1 MLSPITLKFLEAVK
15 INNNTEWMHRNHDL
29 YVQER
34 GRFLDLVEHLLSD
47 MQKID
52 PNLEWVNPKDCIYRF
67 NKDLRFAADK
77 SHPYKLH
84 FGAFL
89 CSGWR
94 KSSLPWYYI
103 HIQPGNNSMIWGWS
117 WCPSK
122 DEVNR
127 IRLHIWKNW
136 DEWKEITE
144 NQAFKKFFGE
154 VEWKDNVIAE
164 RRLKTKLWRDLLEQ
178 AWKTLAKKVINNPE
192 MVEVLRYVAWVVSH
206 NISDDDVLSEK
217 WYDEV
222 IKWFKI
228 MKDFNDFLLR
238 WF

>member
-34 GRFLDLVEHLLSD
+34 KRFTDLVEQLIID

-52 PNLEWVNPKDCIYRF
+52 CNLIWINPKDCIYRF
-67 NKDLRFAADK
+67 NKDLRFSPDK

-84 FGAFL
+84 FWAFL
-89 CSGWR
+89 CSWWR

-103 HIQPGNNSMIWGWS
+103 HIQPWNNSMIWGWS

-122 DEVNR
+122 EEINR
-127 IRLHIWKNW
+127 VRLYIRKNW
-136 DEWKEITE
+136 E
-144 NQAFKKFFGE
+144 
-154 VEWKDNVIAE
+154 EWKDIIENPIFKKYYKTIERKDNVDAE
-164 RRLKTKLWRDLLEQ
+164 RRLKSKNGKLLLEH
-178 AWKTLAKKVINNPE
+178 AWEKLARKVVNTPE
-192 MVEVLRYVAWVVSH
+192 MIEVLRYVARVVSH
-206 NISDDDVLSEK
+206 NISDELVLDEK

-222 IKWFKI
+222 ISWFKK
-228 MKDFNDFLLR
+228 MKDFNDFLLKG
-238 WF
+238 F

>member
-34 GRFLDLVEHLLSD
+34 KRFTDLVEQLIID
-47 MQKID
+47 MQKVD
-52 PNLEWVNPKDCIYRF
+52 YNLIWINPKDCIYRF
-67 NKDLRFAADK
+67 NKDLRFSPDK

-84 FGAFL
+84 FWAFL
-89 CSGWR
+89 CSWWR

-103 HIQPGNNSMIWGWS
+103 HIQPWDNSMIGWWS

-122 DEVNR
+122 EEINR

-136 DEWKEITE
+136 EERKDIIE
-144 NQAFKKFFGE
+144 NPVFKKYYKA
-154 VEWKDNVIAE
+154 VERKDNVDAE
-164 RRLKTKLWRDLLEQ
+164 RRLKSKNGKLLLEQ
-178 AWKTLAKKVINNPE
+178 AWEKLARKVVNNPE
-192 MVEVLRYVAWVVSH
+192 MIEVLRYVAWVVSH
-206 NISDDDVLSEK
+206 NISDELILSEK

-222 IKWFKI
+222 ISWFKK
-228 MKDFNDFLLR
+228 MKDFNDFLLKG
-238 WF
+238 F

>member
-29 YVQER
+29 YIQER
-34 GRFLDLVEHLLSD
+34 KRFTDLVEQLIID

-52 PNLEWVNPKDCIYRF
+52 YNLIWINPKDCIYRF
-67 NKDLRFAADK
+67 NKDLRFSPDK

-84 FGAFL
+84 FWAFL
-89 CSGWR
+89 CSWWR

-103 HIQPGNNSMIWGWS
+103 HIQPWDNSMIGWWS

-122 DEVNR
+122 EEINR

-136 DEWKEITE
+136 EERKDIIE
-144 NQAFKKFFGE
+144 NPVFKKYYKA
-154 VEWKDNVIAE
+154 VERKDNVDAE
-164 RRLKTKLWRDLLEQ
+164 RRLKSKNGKLLLEQ
-178 AWKTLAKKVINNPE
+178 AWEKLARKVVNNPE
-192 MVEVLRYVAWVVSH
+192 MIEVLRYVAWVVSH
-206 NISDDDVLSEK
+206 NISDELILSEK

-222 IKWFKI
+222 ISWFKK
-228 MKDFNDFLLR
+228 MKDFNDFLLKG
-238 WF
+238 F